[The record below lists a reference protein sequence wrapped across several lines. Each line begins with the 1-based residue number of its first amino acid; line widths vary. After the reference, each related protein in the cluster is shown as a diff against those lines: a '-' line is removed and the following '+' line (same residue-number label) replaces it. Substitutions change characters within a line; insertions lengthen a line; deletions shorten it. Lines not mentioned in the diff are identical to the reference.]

1 MVGASHHHGSVRG
14 SLRTLGRW
22 PPFSSPQHWVSLGAT
37 CTIPGA
43 GGLPQDEDGNVGSVS
58 YISSDVPT
66 ISSDFPTISSDV
78 PTISSDFP

>member
-22 PPFSSPQHWVSLGAT
+22 TPFSSPQHWVSLGAT

-43 GGLPQDEDGNVGSVS
+43 GGLPQDEDGNVGILR
-58 YISSDVPT
+58 YISSYVPT
-66 ISSDFPTISSDV
+66 ISSDIPTISSDV